1 MKNISICKFIPEAA
15 ADVLIMHNF
24 VYERS
29 VDAMKIPSVLT
40 CHKAI
45 LIVHG
50 SGEFHFDDKSVDG
63 SVGDMVFC
71 FQGEDFYCEPEPDLE
86 YIYVSFSGARAESLM
101 RRFGINRQNRRFEGF
116 EGIIPLW
123 RDSISRASD
132 NSIDLASEGALLYAL
147 SRFST
152 DEREKGDVINRAVSF
167 IEENFTD
174 AELCLSA
181 VAKDL
186 GYNSKY
192 LSHIFKEKMGMSFS
206 EYLRTLRIKHAVMLF
221 DHGLDSVK
229 NVAFLSGF
237 SDPLYFSS
245 VFKSTVGIAPKEYK
259 DKQ

>member
-1 MKNISICKFIPEAA
+1 M
-15 ADVLIMHNF
+15 
-24 VYERS
+24 
-29 VDAMKIPSVLT
+29 
-40 CHKAI
+40 
-45 LIVHG
+45 
-50 SGEFHFDDKSVDG
+50 
-63 SVGDMVFC
+63 
-71 FQGEDFYCEPEPDLE
+71 
-86 YIYVSFSGARAESLM
+86 
-101 RRFGINRQNRRFEGF
+101 
-116 EGIIPLW
+116 
-123 RDSISRASD
+123 
-132 NSIDLASEGALLYAL
+132 

-186 GYNSKY
+186 GYNSKN

-259 DKQ
+259 DKK